1 MSRVLVTTDYL
12 YQGDEVDV
20 LLGLGEGPDGL
31 EGVHFWGLDPDSISM
46 LCSWMPRE

>member
-1 MSRVLVTTDYL
+1 
-12 YQGDEVDV
+12 VDV

-46 LCSWMPRE
+46 LCSWNLVGAAFSPRLWPIS